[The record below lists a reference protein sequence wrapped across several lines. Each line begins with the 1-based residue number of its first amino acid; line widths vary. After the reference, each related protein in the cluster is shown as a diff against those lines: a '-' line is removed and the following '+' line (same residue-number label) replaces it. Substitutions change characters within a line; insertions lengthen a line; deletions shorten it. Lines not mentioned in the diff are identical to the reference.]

1 MKQGLFI
8 VLEGPDR
15 SGKSTQAALLKAW
28 LESLGREVLV
38 TREPGGT
45 YLSEKIRRILLDPK
59 SRIEP
64 LTELFL
70 YETSRVKHTLEK
82 IIPALKAGKVIISD
96 RFTLSTT
103 AYQGYGRG
111 LPLNTVE
118 TLNTIATLGLKPDL
132 TVVMDIPDKIFARRE
147 RAAERAGG
155 ADRIESEPDSFRRRV
170 NRAYK
175 LLALK
180 PGIARVNAGRPIAE
194 IHADIK
200 VRVEKV
206 LRKTSRKK

>member
-1 MKQGLFI
+1 MDTDAMKKGIFI

-28 LESLGREVLV
+28 LEGLGREVVV

-45 YLSEKIRRILLDPK
+45 YLSEKIREILLDPK
-59 SRIEP
+59 NHIEP

-82 IIPALKAGKVIISD
+82 IIPALKSGKVIISD

-111 LPLNTVE
+111 LPLKTVE
-118 TLNTIATLGLKPDL
+118 TLNSIATLGVKPHL
-132 TVVMDIPDKIFARRE
+132 TIVMDIPDKVFAQRE
-147 RAAERAGG
+147 RITQGR
-155 ADRIESEPDSFRRRV
+155 DRIEREPDSFRRRV

-175 LLALK
+175 LLARR
-180 PGIARVNAGRPIAE
+180 PGMTRVNAGRPVEAIQ
-194 IHADIK
+194 ADIRAHMSK
-200 VRVEKV
+200 I
-206 LRKTSRKK
+206 LKKAGR